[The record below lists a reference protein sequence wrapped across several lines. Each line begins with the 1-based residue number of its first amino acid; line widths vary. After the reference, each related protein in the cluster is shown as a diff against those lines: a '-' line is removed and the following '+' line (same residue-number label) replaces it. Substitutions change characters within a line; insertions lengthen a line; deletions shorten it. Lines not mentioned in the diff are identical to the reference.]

1 MRITSFTIIVWVGAF
16 PLVSLAKSQAEP
28 MYSQP
33 TQLSLFF
40 SLSQTERSCSWLSST
55 FLRVRPGAFRLAPS
69 PSTDS
74 PLILSRSPCLGGL
87 ALAHS
92 REDQRRSSLV
102 SGIGEFGSEVVVR
115 SVLIQSRFAVG

>member
-1 MRITSFTIIVWVGAF
+1 MLFRS
-16 PLVSLAKSQAEP
+16 LVSLAKSQAEP